1 MNRLIMLITIAV
13 RNIRRNLRRTAL
25 CIVAVGIAVFFTII
39 AHSMIRGM
47 TENVDNVVRTFD
59 TGDVAVVSA
68 DYEANQEFMPVQ
80 YPVSNG
86 MSEDDLTALVKK
98 APDVKYVFPRIMTLA
113 ALENTT
119 EKNGFLW
126 GFRIADETAAHSFN
140 LTKKTDGLIEG
151 RWPSADGNE
160 CAIGKTFA
168 DKTGLHIGD
177 TVLLGTMSAHFSDRI
192 WEPVI
197 TGIFNF
203 DYLKYD
209 DGAIIVQYDR
219 LAKLLGMDGTVQ
231 QLFIY
236 GKNPNKSPALT
247 KEVTALIGKGNVVHE
262 WRDNYFA
269 ALIRQ
274 AMMIHAIIYLVFLG
288 VASFLIVNTIIMIIN
303 ERIKEI
309 GMMGSL
315 GMTRPEITGV
325 FFFEASFLSV
335 LGSLAG
341 CIVGGIVTFTLSF
354 FPLDFNAAFGGGFKE
369 MPVSGTLVFTL
380 HWDILLQSFIL
391 GIVVASI
398 CILFP
403 SIKSAFIDPVEAL
416 RR

>member
-1 MNRLIMLITIAV
+1 MDRIIMLITIAI

-25 CIVAVGIAVFFTII
+25 CIVAVGIAVFFTIVM
-39 AHSMIRGM
+39 HSMGHGM
-47 TENVDNVVRTFD
+47 TENIDDVVRTFD
-59 TGDVAVVSA
+59 TGDAAVVSE
-68 DYEANQEFMPVQ
+68 DYDANEEFMPVQ
-80 YPVSNG
+80 YPVSDG
-86 MSEDDLTALVKK
+86 MSEAELTALVKK
-98 APDVKYVFPRIMTLA
+98 APGVKYVFPRIMA
-113 ALENTT
+113 YAVLEDSNV
-119 EKNGFLW
+119 KNAFLW
-126 GFRIADETAAHSFN
+126 GIRIAGEMAARPFN

-151 RWPSADGNE
+151 RWPSATANE
-160 CAIGKTFA
+160 CAVGKTFA
-168 DKTGLHIGD
+168 QKAGLGIGD
-177 TVLLGTMSAHFSDRI
+177 SVLLDTMSAHFSDRI

-197 TGIFNF
+197 TGIFDF

-209 DGAIIVQYDR
+209 EGAIIVQYDR
-219 LAKLLGMDGTVQ
+219 LSKLLGMDGTVQ

-236 GKNPNKSPALT
+236 GENPSQSAAITREVSAL
-247 KEVTALIGKGNVVHE
+247 VGDSDDVHE
-262 WRDNYFA
+262 WKDNYFVA
-269 ALIRQ
+269 VMRQ
-274 AMMIHAIIYLVFLG
+274 TSMIYLIIYLVFLG
-288 VASFLIVNTIIMIIN
+288 VASFLIVNTLIMIIS

-341 CIVGGIVTFTLSF
+341 CIVGGVTCFTLSF

-369 MPVSGTLVFTL
+369 FPVSGTLVFSL
-380 HWDILLQSFIL
+380 DWVILLQSFIL
-391 GIVVASI
+391 GVAIASI
-398 CILFP
+398 CTLLP